1 MARKSKM
8 TDDELSALVQA
19 EIDDAISYTDA
30 EFKEDRTEALRFFN
44 GDPSILE
51 AMPGRS
57 TVVSHDLADT
67 IGWILPGLMRVF
79 LSTDRV
85 VVYEPR
91 TQADTQFAQ
100 QATDYMNY
108 VFLTRCGGYRVLWS
122 AFHDALMHRN
132 GVIKHWWEP
141 PSEEDEYKVESY
153 TGLTEEMLVALT
165 QEQGVEVLEAASSE
179 KPEAP
184 EPGEMGPDI
193 EPVYYDVKI
202 KRETGHCGKLMV
214 VAVPAEEFLIDR
226 GAKCDEDALFMAH
239 RRLVTRSD
247 LVKEGYKRE
256 LVDKIAPF
264 SELET
269 DDTKIEREE
278 KRVTTNQRAYNDP
291 AREKIE
297 IFECY
302 VKVDFD
308 GDGIA
313 EWRKVIYAGTGEDSD
328 MLENE
333 EWTDDLPFTSITGHP
348 IPHRWQ
354 GRSIADDTMDI
365 QRIKTVLMRQTL
377 DNIYAANN
385 PQREVVERAIID
397 TEELNTPTFGG
408 IIRVTE
414 PNMVRDLAVP
424 FFAEN
429 SFSMLEYIDGMLQK
443 RTGVSQRSMA
453 LDADALVNQTAT
465 QAQLQADQSYS
476 KIELIARNFSEIGL
490 KRLFQCL
497 LRLVVKHQNV
507 EDTVRL
513 RDKPAV
519 VMPSMWSPEMDVTID
534 IGLGAGSRERDFMA
548 LMQISAKQEQILAT
562 GGPDNPFVGG
572 MEYGNTLQKLAES
585 AGFKSA
591 NMFFKEPNPDEMA
604 AYAEKLANQP
614 DPEMQKEQAKA
625 QGQQA
630 IEGAK
635 LQAQMQLEQ
644 AKMAAATEKEKAQ
657 AQADLITKEKDRQ
670 SQAEADARKH
680 QLELTK
686 LQAQIQ
692 LEREK
697 LQAQIMLEREKMAQA
712 REVEALKVAAA
723 RESARMNVEQKRE
736 AGFMAA
742 EAKASEAD

>member
-1 MARKSKM
+1 MARKKAM
-8 TDDELSALVQA
+8 TDDELSALVQG
-19 EIDDAISYTDA
+19 EIDDAKTYVDE
-30 EFKEDRTEALRFFN
+30 EFSEDRDEAIRFFN
-44 GDPSILE
+44 GDPTILP

-91 TQADTQFAQ
+91 TQGDTAFAQ

-122 AFHDALMHRN
+122 SFHDALMHRN

-141 PSEEDEYKVESY
+141 PSEEDEYKVEKY
-153 TGLTEEMLVALT
+153 TGLTLEMLTLLT
-165 QEQGVEVLEAASSE
+165 QEPGVEILEATSTE
-179 KPEAP
+179 KAEPAPMGAEPEA
-184 EPGEMGPDI
+184 
-193 EPVYYDVKI
+193 VYYDVKI
-202 KRETGHCGKLMV
+202 KRETNHCGRLMV
-214 VAVPAEEFLIDR
+214 QAVPAEEFLIDR
-226 GAKCDEDALFMAH
+226 SAKCDEDALFMAH

-247 LVKEGYKRE
+247 LVKEGYKRD
-256 LVDKIAPF
+256 LVDKIAPY
-264 SELET
+264 SDLEN
-269 DDTKIEREE
+269 DDTKMEREE
-278 KRVTTNQRAYNDP
+278 KRVTTQQRAYNDP

-302 VKVDFD
+302 IKVDYD

-385 PQREVVERAIID
+385 PQREVVERAIVVGSE
-397 TEELNTPTFGG
+397 EELHSPTFGG

-414 PNMVRDLAVP
+414 PNTIRDLAVP

-429 SFSMLEYIDGMLQK
+429 SFGMLEYIDGMLQK

-453 LDADALVNQTAT
+453 LEADALVNQTAT

-497 LRLVVKHQNV
+497 LKLVVTHQNV
-507 EDTVRL
+507 PDTVRL

-519 VMPSMWSPEMDVTID
+519 VTPSQWNADMDVTID

-548 LMQISAKQEQILAT
+548 LLQISQKQEQLLMQ
-562 GGPDNPFVGG
+562 GGPNNPFVDG
-572 MEYGNTLQKLAES
+572 MQYGTTLGKLAEA
-585 AGFKSA
+585 AGFKSS
-591 NMFFKEPNPDEMA
+591 NMFFKEPNPEEMQ
-604 AYAEKLANQP
+604 AYAEQVANQP

-625 QGQQA
+625 QAQQA
-630 IEGAK
+630 IEQAK
-635 LQAQMQLEQ
+635 LQASMQLEQ
-644 AKMAAATEKEKAQ
+644 AKMAASTEKEKAQ
-657 AQADLITKEKDRQ
+657 AQADLVTKQADRQ
-670 SQAEADARKH
+670 MQAEAAQQQM
-680 QLELTK
+680 QLEMTK
-686 LQAQIQ
+686 LQMQAQI
-692 LEREK
+692 EREK
-697 LQAQIMLEREKMAQA
+697 LQAQIMLKREEMAQQ
-712 REVEALKVAAA
+712 RELEAAKIQAQ

-736 AGFMAA
+736 AGYMAA
-742 EAKASEAD
+742 EAKSADE